1 MSEITGRNVG
11 KTCRT
16 HYKGTFN
23 DGTQF
28 DSSYDRG
35 EPLEFVCGAG
45 QMIKGFDAAV
55 ADMEVGEMKEIHLMP
70 EEAYGMPD
78 PNAIL
83 ELEIAKLPGSEELEV
98 GQQVYLTNQMGQPFP
113 VKVIAKDEV
122 NITFDANHEMAG
134 KEHDLGKSCFL
145 QHDRRLV
152 ENRKGQVLDDAVLFD
167 VAEQCD
173 LAENG
178 RIVHRTVT
186 ARYDDIRHD
195 TKGLQLFNRM
205 LRRF

>member
-1 MSEITGRNVG
+1 M
-11 KTCRT
+11 
-16 HYKGTFN
+16 F
-23 DGTQF
+23 
-28 DSSYDRG
+28 
-35 EPLEFVCGAG
+35 PLRQIALLRRFL
-45 QMIKGFDAAV
+45 DAQ
-55 ADMEVGEMKEIHLMP
+55 L
-70 EEAYGMPD
+70 
-78 PNAIL
+78 
-83 ELEIAKLPGSEELEV
+83 AK
-98 GQQVYLTNQMGQPFP
+98 
-113 VKVIAKDEV
+113 
-122 NITFDANHEMAG
+122 
-134 KEHDLGKSCFL
+134 HDLGKSCFL

-178 RIVHRTVT
+178 WIVHRTVT